1 MNLRFASAP
10 LLLAAIAAPLLAAAQ
25 SESVI
30 SVNGSPIARSQYYKR
45 MEVLPGV
52 GRMAGNRFVEA
63 TPGFLTLQA
72 LIDETLMLQ
81 LSKQKGVEPSEEQIT
96 QEINYRTEENP
107 NFFKAFQSLGFS
119 MAELRYDVKVQLAEF
134 NLTTMGINIADAQIQ
149 RFYEDEKKTQFTL
162 PKRYRIRVITIN
174 TPELKKKVDDD
185 LAAGKSFA
193 EVATA
198 YSLDTNTKYDG
209 GLMGDIADFNLGASV
224 KPLVESMKEGTTTA
238 WMKGQNTGNEIKLF
252 LEKILPSEVIPL
264 NDQLKRKIR
273 QKLMVDRGV
282 ARNDLPKMMEEMR
295 KNAKLDF
302 TGTPFDD
309 QLKLLFGYGN

>member
-1 MNLRFASAP
+1 MNLRLALAP
-10 LLLAAIAAPLLAAAQ
+10 VVLAAIVFPQMAVAQ
-25 SESVI
+25 SDVVVT
-30 SVNGSPIARSQYYKR
+30 VNGSPIARSQYYKR

-52 GRMAGNRFVEA
+52 GRMVGNRFAEA

-72 LIDETLMLQ
+72 LIEETLMLQ
-81 LSKQKGVEPSEEQIT
+81 LAKQKGVEPTEDQIT
-96 QEINYRTEENP
+96 QEITFRTEDNP
-107 NFFKAFQSLGFS
+107 NFVRAFQDLGFT

-149 RFYEDEKKTQFTL
+149 RFYEDEKTNQFTL

-198 YSLDTNTKYDG
+198 YSLDTGTKYDG
-209 GLMGDIADFNLGASV
+209 GLMGDIAEHNLGPSV
-224 KPLVESMKEGTTTA
+224 KPLVENMKEGTTTA
-238 WMKGQNTGNEIKLF
+238 WMTGQNTGNEIKLF
-252 LEKILPSEVIPL
+252 LEKILPSQVIPL
-264 NDQLKRKIR
+264 DDKLKRLIR

-282 ARNDLPKMMEEMR
+282 ARNNLPQMMEEMR
-295 KNAKLDF
+295 KNAKLELS
-302 TGTPFDD
+302 GTPFDN
-309 QLKLLFGYGN
+309 QLKLLFGYGE